1 MEKELFTE
9 EIINKKELKEKLTN
23 AIHFLDHNVDAK
35 NPAEL
40 NSFFDM
46 IFKHIVQKNQVRIVK
61 ALMEELCAEK
71 NIDYDEYILNT
82 MFRKISE
89 NEQLKEIRDF
99 DEKSMNM

>member
-1 MEKELFTE
+1 MEQEIFTE
-9 EIINKKELKEKLTN
+9 EIINKKELKKELTHL
-23 AIHFLDHNVDAK
+23 IHFLDHNVDAK

-46 IFKHIVQKNQVRIVK
+46 INQIVKKNQVRIVK

-71 NIDYDEYILNT
+71 NMDYDEYILNT

-89 NEQLKEIRDF
+89 NEQFKEIMDLMK
-99 DEKSMNM
+99 KSMNM

>member
-1 MEKELFTE
+1 MEQELFTE
-9 EIINKKELKEKLTN
+9 EIINKKELKEELTHI
-23 AIHFLDHNVDAK
+23 IHFLDHVDAK

-46 IFKHIVQKNQVRIVK
+46 IKQIVQKHQVRIVK

-71 NIDYDEYILNT
+71 NMDYDEYILNA

-89 NEQLKEIRDF
+89 NGQFKEIMDLMT
-99 DEKSMNM
+99 KL

>member
-9 EIINKKELKEKLTN
+9 EIINKKELKKELTH
-23 AIHFLDHNVDAK
+23 AIHFLDHNIDAK

-46 IFKHIVQKNQVRIVK
+46 IKQIVQKNQVRIVK

-71 NIDYDEYILNT
+71 NMDYDEYILNT

-89 NEQLKEIRDF
+89 NEQFKEIMDLMK
-99 DEKSMNM
+99 KSMNM

>member
-1 MEKELFTE
+1 MEQEIFTE
-9 EIINKKELKEKLTN
+9 EIINKKELKEKLTHV
-23 AIHFLDHNVDAK
+23 IHFLDHNVDAK

-46 IFKHIVQKNQVRIVK
+46 INQIVQKNQVRIVK

-71 NIDYDEYILNT
+71 NMDYNEYIMNT

-89 NEQLKEIRDF
+89 NEQLKEIMDLMK
-99 DEKSMNM
+99 KSMNM

>member
-1 MEKELFTE
+1 MEQELFTE
-9 EIINKKELKEKLTN
+9 EIINKKELKEELTHV
-23 AIHFLDHNVDAK
+23 IHFLEHNVDAK

-46 IFKHIVQKNQVRIVK
+46 IKQIIQKNQVRIVK

-71 NIDYDEYILNT
+71 NMDYEEYILNA

-89 NEQLKEIRDF
+89 NGQFKEIMDLMT
-99 DEKSMNM
+99 KL

>member
-1 MEKELFTE
+1 MEQELFTE
-9 EIINKKELKEKLTN
+9 EIINKKELKEKLTH

-46 IFKHIVQKNQVRIVK
+46 INQIMQKNQVRIVK

-71 NIDYDEYILNT
+71 NMDYEEYILNT
-82 MFRKISE
+82 IFGRINE
-89 NEQLKEIRDF
+89 NKQLKEIMDLMK
-99 DEKSMNM
+99 KSMNL